1 MHLPRDVAS
10 LRILLAV
17 SRCATAAEGGARA
30 GERVMMD
37 YDAIVAQILV
47 LLQRETGEQYDGW
60 HY

>member
-1 MHLPRDVAS
+1 VRHS
-10 LRILLAV
+10 GG
-17 SRCATAAEGGARA
+17 GGARA